1 MSSRRDRLPPAAAD
15 RRGRRAADAGAG
27 RIAGISGIVGCCRP
41 RRAAGWRLAF
51 LLGLCASPGSIN
63 CTRRRPATI
72 EAGPLRLVVAG
83 LLVGLGTRYASG
95 CTSGHGVCGLSRGS
109 RRSLAATALFMG
121 RASPSSVCATC
132 WGPDMKIASALL
144 AGLLF
149 GLGLIVSGMADPA
162 KVLGFL
168 DLAGA
173 WDPSLAFVMAGAVL
187 AASLGCRLRR
197 RGRALDGGPLHWPP
211 PARVDVRLA
220 VGSLVFGAGWGWP
233 ASVPGR
239 RWSTP
244 PACRRPDLRGGHGG
258 RHGVILGP
266 RILKHRQ

>member
-1 MSSRRDRLPPAAAD
+1 MRVPWFYQLYAALP
-15 RRGRRAADAGAG
+15 
-27 RIAGISGIVGCCRP
+27 
-41 RRAAGWRLAF
+41 
-51 LLGLCASPGSIN
+51 
-63 CTRRRPATI
+63 PATI

-121 RASPSSVCATC
+121 AGFAVVYVMRHVL
-132 WGPDMKIASALL
+132 GPDMKIASALL

-187 AASLGCRLRR
+187 AASLGYAWLRR
-197 RGRALDGGPLHWPP
+197 RRALDGGPLHWPP
-211 PARVDVRLA
+211 PARVDARLA
-220 VGSLVFGAGWGWP
+220 VGSLVFGAGWGL
-233 ASVPGR
+233 AGFCPGR

-244 PACRRPDLRGGHGG
+244 PPACRRP
-258 RHGVILGP
+258 
-266 RILKHRQ
+266 